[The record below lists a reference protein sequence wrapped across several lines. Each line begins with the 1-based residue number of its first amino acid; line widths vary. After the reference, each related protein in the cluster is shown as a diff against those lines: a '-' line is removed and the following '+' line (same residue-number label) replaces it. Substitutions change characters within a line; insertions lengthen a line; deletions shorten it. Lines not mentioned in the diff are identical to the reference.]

1 MLDNLSEKEL
11 DALKEIGNIG
21 AGNAATALY
30 QILGMKI
37 DMTVPRASI
46 IPLQEVPE
54 VLGGPDVL
62 VIGVYLRVLGDAS
75 GSILFVMPKDSAFYL
90 VDLLMGKPA
99 GDTQVLGEIEESALK
114 EIGNIISGAYLNALS
129 QFTNISFIP
138 SVPALAFDMAGAI
151 LDVILAELG
160 QLGDYALL
168 VETQFLGGGDGGSI
182 TGQYFLIPDPD
193 SLGTILEAI
202 GVKSK

>member
-37 DMTVPRASI
+37 DMTVPRAAI

-90 VDLLMGKPA
+90 VDLLMGKPP
-99 GDTQVLGEIEESALK
+99 GDTQVLGEMEESALK

-168 VETQFLGGGDGGSI
+168 VETQFLGGGNGGSI
-182 TGQYFLIPDPD
+182 TGHYFLIPDPS